1 MYVDLVVEQY
11 LKRNTFIDLMEMT
24 IILFFSFLV
33 AFKYESISNAN
44 RAKSVERNIRFDDVK
59 KENE

>member
-11 LKRNTFIDLMEMT
+11 LKRNTFIDLMEVT

-33 AFKYESISNAN
+33 AFKYESISNTN
-44 RAKSVERNIRFDDVK
+44 RAKIGREKHKI
-59 KENE
+59 